1 MKRYKNFSLA
11 NYNSYK
17 IQAYCKEALFPEKN
31 ADFVDI
37 FNQYNRKEII
47 LIGNGNNIILSK
59 EFYDRPFIIL
69 NNCFNKIEIED
80 KIIIAQ
86 SAATFYDIS
95 KLALKNSLTGF
106 EQFYDIP
113 SSVGGGVVM
122 NAGSN
127 EGEIKDIL
135 IDLEYFDVEK
145 KEIISID
152 NEGSKFSYRNSLF
165 QNNKDY
171 IVLSARFI
179 LKKGDSQKIKNK
191 MNRIRNL
198 RWEKQPR
205 NYPNSGSVFKRP
217 KGYYVGAMMDELNL
231 KGYRIGGAEVSKKHS
246 GFIVNVKNA
255 SGKDIL
261 QLINEVKMK
270 IYKKFNVELE
280 IEQRII

>member
-1 MKRYKNFSLA
+1 MKIYKNFNLT

-17 IQAYCKEALFPEKN
+17 IKAHCKEALFPEKN
-31 ADFVDI
+31 SDFVDI
-37 FNQYNRKEII
+37 FKQYNRNEII

-59 EFYDRPFIIL
+59 ESYDQPFIIL
-69 NNCFNKIEIED
+69 NNCFNKIEVKD

-135 IDLEYFDVEK
+135 IDLEYLDVEK
-145 KEIISID
+145 KEVVSID

-165 QNNKDY
+165 QNNENY
-171 IVLSARFI
+171 IVLSARFL
-179 LKKGDSQKIKNK
+179 LKKGDSKKIESK
-191 MNRIRNL
+191 MKRIRNQ
-198 RWEKQPR
+198 RWKKQPR
-205 NYPNSGSVFKRP
+205 NYPNCGSVFKRP
-217 KGYYVGAMMDELNL
+217 KGYYVGAMMDQLNL

-246 GFIVNVKNA
+246 GFIVNIDNA

-261 QLINEVKMK
+261 QLIDEIKAK
-270 IYKKFNVELE
+270 IYNKFKVELE